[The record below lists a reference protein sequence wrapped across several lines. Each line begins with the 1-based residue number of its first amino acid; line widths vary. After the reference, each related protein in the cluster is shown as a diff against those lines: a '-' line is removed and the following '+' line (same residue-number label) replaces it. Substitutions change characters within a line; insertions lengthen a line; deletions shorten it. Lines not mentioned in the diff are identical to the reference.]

1 MEMTHAQR
9 LILSNQYKMMTML
22 DPDNAAR
29 YSRLQ
34 TIVERGFGLQMRE
47 LDREFGELK
56 EETCRIVIDIM
67 EMYHALHVSWT
78 NLKDQ
83 QSIDERRVT
92 FLGFD
97 AATEAR
103 YLSYVRFMV
112 NTEGRYTHF
121 DAGTHGFNAQ
131 TPMWDKYQ
139 RMLSAWHACPRQ
151 YHLSSNEIQQIINAR
166 RRCVCSVKVFC
177 LIWTVRWWI
186 RCRWWSAR
194 GAIGPTGTAST
205 IRTY

>member
-22 DPDNAAR
+22 DPDNAER
-29 YSRLQ
+29 YRRLQ
-34 TIVERGFGLQMRE
+34 TIIERGYGLQMRE

-78 NLKDQ
+78 NLKDA
-83 QSIDERRVT
+83 STIDERRVT

-103 YLSYVRFMV
+103 FLGYVRFMV
-112 NTEGRYTHF
+112 NIEGRYTHF

-131 TPMWDKYQ
+131 TPMCDKYQ
-139 RMLSAWHACPRQ
+139 RMLNVWHSCPRQ
-151 YHLSSNEIQQIINAR
+151 YHLSSNEINQIINA
-166 RRCVCSVKVFC
+166 
-177 LIWTVRWWI
+177 
-186 RCRWWSAR
+186 
-194 GAIGPTGTAST
+194 
-205 IRTY
+205 